1 MSNSRNRTTENGG
14 TFPAEMYAL
23 LTGRVCPVCEA
34 AMVTELDHITPW
46 EHGGDN
52 SESNCGPMCG
62 SCHFTK
68 TRAVQLGLPGLDY
81 QGLHFQNGVRTRVEN
96 PDWDRIRI
104 HHAAKMAARVHTNKG
119 NDTAAKRHQKI
130 AYDAKRETIAA
141 RPAGHH
147 SHLEN
152 ELRDRVNER
161 TWGSTPDIG

>member
-1 MSNSRNRTTENGG
+1 MSRNRTTENGG
-14 TFPAEMYAL
+14 SFEANKFDL
-23 LTGRVCPVCEA
+23 LKGRVCPVCEA

-52 SESNCGPMCG
+52 SESNCGPLCG

-68 TRAVQLGLPGLDY
+68 SMAARHGLDGLDY
-81 QGLHFQNGVRTRVEN
+81 QGLHFTNGVRNRVEN

-104 HHAAKMAARVHTNKG
+104 HHAAKMAARVHTNRG
-119 NDTAAKRHQKI
+119 NEIAAKKWQKI

-152 ELRDRVNER
+152 ELRDRINAL
-161 TWGSTPDIG
+161 TWGEEEAIG